1 MSDTEEVVDVLDT
14 KTVIEGE
21 CDVMRDLIK
30 ELDSNIELLQEKKER
45 LEIVLTQLGK
55 AIENQMDLNLSDST

>member
-55 AIENQMDLNLSDST
+55 AIENQMDLNLCDST